1 VRCPTTLPD
10 EQERLRALAE
20 YGLSAEQGLPSLD
33 PIVQIAVKLFG
44 VPVAAVNMIGS
55 DHVFFAASEGI
66 AECDLRREISFCAH
80 AITQNDVLV
89 VEDTKLDERFH
100 DNPLVTGP
108 EKIRFYA
115 GVALRS
121 PAGQPVGALCVVDS
135 RPHDAFTDADRDRL
149 KDLAKLVADKLELR
163 RIEVASQGGRSRFQ
177 NIGIS
182 SPNPMICFDDS
193 GVVTAINAAAQTLFG
208 LNIDAGTSVRM
219 TQVFPAWHESRIF
232 SLLDPARARADAW
245 DAFQE
250 TLTARRADGS
260 QVPLEVA
267 WSAWREGDKLAYGA
281 VMRDITVQSREQE
294 ELRRLANHDAATG
307 LPNRNLL
314 QKRLL
319 QEIEEDRPLSLI
331 LLGLNG
337 FKDITDTLGENAGHQ
352 FVKTMSERL
361 RALAGP
367 EGFVARL
374 AGDEFAIL
382 VAGSSDPL
390 GAAQLGRD
398 IVAEAAGPLVI
409 DGQEVRV
416 GGSCGIAMS
425 PIHGRDPEELI
436 GNASLALFQARR
448 EGAARCCFFIPAL
461 RMQAVAR
468 RMFDTELH
476 RAVDQGELVL
486 HYQPQVRL
494 PDGALIG
501 AEALIRWNHPERGLL
516 APAAF
521 LPSLENSPL
530 AARVGDWVIETACAQ
545 AASWR
550 AELCPDFR
558 MSVNLFAAQFRAR
571 DLRKVVAGAVSRNR
585 LPPGSLELEITE
597 NIVLTDDDMFLPVFE
612 NLRQDGI
619 KLAFDDF
626 GTGFASLS
634 LLKRYPLT
642 HLKIDKSFVQAACA
656 SKGDRA
662 IVEAITDLANR
673 FDLGVIAEGVETW
686 EQFELCR
693 TIGCDEVQGYLTG
706 RPMSAERF
714 GETFRSEHSTIAQ
727 MEGCRAS
734 W

>member
-1 VRCPTTLPD
+1 LPN
-10 EQERLRALAE
+10 EHERQRALAE
-20 YGLSAEQGLPSLD
+20 YGLSEEQGLPSLD

-66 AECDLRREISFCAH
+66 QECDMRREVSFCAH
-80 AITQNDVLV
+80 AITQSEVLV
-89 VEDTKLDERFH
+89 VEDAALDERFH
-100 DNPLVTGP
+100 DNPLVMGP
-108 EKIRFYA
+108 EQIRFYA

-121 PAGQPVGALCVVDS
+121 PSGQPVGALCVVDS
-135 RPHDAFTDADRDRL
+135 RPHDGFSDADRDRL
-149 KDLAKLVADKLELR
+149 KDLAKLVSDKLELR
-163 RIEVASQGGRSRFQ
+163 RIEVASQAGPSRFQ
-177 NIGIS
+177 NIAIS
-182 SPNPMICFDDS
+182 SPNAMLCFDET
-193 GVVTAINAAAQTLFG
+193 GEITAMNAAAETLFG
-208 LNIDAGTSVRM
+208 LSASSVPKIEIR
-219 TQVFPAWHESRIF
+219 QVFPTWCASRIL
-232 SLLDPARARADAW
+232 SLPDYGRTSGIGEWEAVGEA
-245 DAFQE
+245 
-250 TLTARRADGS
+250 LTARRSDGS
-260 QVPLEVA
+260 EFPVEVA
-267 WSAWREGDKLAYGA
+267 WSAWREGEKLAYGA
-281 VMRDITVQSREQE
+281 VIRDVTVQSREQE
-294 ELRRLANHDAATG
+294 KLRRLANHDAVTG

-314 QKRLL
+314 QQRLRE
-319 QEIEEDRPLSLI
+319 EIESNRAIFLI
-331 LLGLNG
+331 LVGLNG
-337 FKDITDTLGENAGHQ
+337 FKDINDTLGENAGDQ
-352 FVKTMSERL
+352 FLKEMSERL
-361 RALAGP
+361 HTFVGP
-367 EGFVARL
+367 EALVARL
-374 AGDEFAIL
+374 SGDEFAIM
-382 VAGSSDPL
+382 VSGSGDPMR
-390 GAAQLGRD
+390 AAQLSRAVVGE
-398 IVAEAAGPLVI
+398 VAAPLVL

-416 GGSCGIAMS
+416 SGSCGIAIS
-425 PIHGRDPEELI
+425 PIHGRDSEELI

-448 EGAARCCFFIPAL
+448 EGAARTFFFIPAL

-476 RAVDQGELVL
+476 RAVAKGELVL

-521 LPSLENSPL
+521 LSSLENSPL
-530 AARVGDWVIETACAQ
+530 AAVVGDWVIETACAQ

-550 AELCPDFR
+550 AELFPDFR
-558 MSVNLFAAQFRAR
+558 MSVNLFAAQFRMR
-571 DLRKVVAGAVSRNR
+571 DLRRLVAGAVSRHR

-612 NLRQDGI
+612 SLRQDGI

-642 HLKIDKSFVQAACA
+642 HLKIDKSFVQSACA
-656 SKGDRA
+656 SKADRA

-706 RPMSAERF
+706 RPTLPERF
-714 GETFRSEHSTIAQ
+714 GETFRREHSAIAQ
-727 MEGCRAS
+727 LKAG
-734 W
+734 